1 MPFSPNDSTRPRL
14 RSRAAAVGLGFGLAL
29 GSLAIAGPAVAET
42 SSRDTPAAVDD
53 RAPAPTDVRRDRPDR
68 PVADLEVLQL
78 RCEAADHRPDATRV
92 RIGCRW
98 RAAQSERAA
107 GYQLWRIVDRGH
119 RELVA
124 RGGLDLLG
132 HRDVV
137 SANASLVRYAV
148 IAVDENGRRVGQ
160 SRVERVM
167 IDDGDDQP
175 TRRHRRISQR

>member
-1 MPFSPNDSTRPRL
+1 MPRFDNTTPTTPAGRTGAPRKRL
-14 RSRAAAVGLGFGLAL
+14 LIRAAAVGIGMGLAV
-29 GSLAIAGPAVAET
+29 GTFTIAGPAAAET
-42 SSRDTPAAVDD
+42 TD
-53 RAPAPTDVRRDRPDR
+53 PAPVDVRSERDERPA
-68 PVADLEVLQL
+68 PNLEVLGL
-78 RCEAADHRPDATRV
+78 RCEASNGEATDTRV

-124 RGGLDLLG
+124 RGGLDMLG

-137 SANASLVRYAV
+137 SAEASLVRYAV

-160 SRVERVM
+160 SRVQRVEL
-167 IDDGDDQP
+167 GDDHDRP
-175 TRRHRRISQR
+175 VRRHRRVSQR